1 MTAVTNSLYAAKM
14 SPRLTRDTSAV
25 GVVIHLG
32 GRLGRG
38 TEEEGGGALQGGLTL
53 MNRFKAVISDPE
65 VPYEITMTVGA
76 RDGWLAC
83 ESLTLAVKD
92 GGPAVTGAAL
102 RGVTLAL
109 YMQRI
114 RQELGEAGGGGI
126 INKLVDRTE
135 AVVVFEPPDVEE
147 LEGLDFAQIRRAVK
161 AAKIT
166 PEMAAG
172 AYREAQASPDP
183 SKNRRPTAA
192 AAERLGISRGHAS
205 RLLTEARRKGIP
217 GIGPTRPP
225 RRRSS
230 S

>member
-1 MTAVTNSLYAAKM
+1 LYAAEM
-14 SPRLTRDTSAV
+14 SPRLTRDADAV
-25 GVVIHLG
+25 QVVIHPG

-38 TEEEGGGALQGGLTL
+38 TEAEGGGPLRGGLTL
-53 MNRFKAVISDPE
+53 MNRFRAVISDPE
-65 VPYEITMTVGA
+65 VPCEITLTVGA

-83 ESLTLAVKD
+83 ESVTLAAKD

-102 RGVTLAL
+102 RGITLAL
-109 YMQRI
+109 YMQRV

-135 AVVVFEPPDVEE
+135 TVVVYEPPDLQE
-147 LEGLDFAQIRRAVK
+147 LDGLDFAQIRRAVK

-166 PEMAAG
+166 PEMVAS

-183 SKNRRPTAA
+183 GKNRRPTAA

-205 RLLTEARRKGIP
+205 RLLTEARRKGLP
-217 GIGPTRPP
+217 GLGPTRPP

-230 S
+230 